1 MVLDCVVTAGQLK
14 HQKPSSLVVILFFFL
29 VLDLERLENMFST
42 FKKNQNCLKTRL
54 LLHLSSFPPAL
65 CGTSL
70 FPKYPFDLTCLPF
83 WSWNVAKDKAVNS
96 WWSSDRDRYESKGP
110 EYTLENHPKK
120 KTSIQPFYYEHIDY
134 WYWHTLISC
143 MWRCRSICA
152 YHF

>member
-1 MVLDCVVTAGQLK
+1 M
-14 HQKPSSLVVILFFFL
+14 

-120 KTSIQPFYYEHIDY
+120 KTSIQTFYYEHIDY

-143 MWRCRSICA
+143 GGAAQFAPIAFGVNCPVSPALELNVFRSYRFVTA
-152 YHF
+152 L